1 MPSVFLLNA
10 AILFSGVVAFIIAGF
25 AGTFVRSLHPWRYR
39 LMLAPLGFVVL
50 GGISISA
57 EQHLLR
63 WMQHGHLHHS
73 LSSGIVQSVVLV
85 VSGLCGLLAGVG
97 LGTSLDRT
105 FPDVQSYSI
114 TNYWRPQEAKTA
126 RAEGAGGSYLARTTD
141 GRGAADQ
148 SHLAPRIVATPVI
161 YSLLPQLR
169 MNTY

>member
-1 MPSVFLLNA
+1 MREFAVPSVFLLNA

-39 LMLAPLGFVVL
+39 LMLAPLGFVVC

-63 WMQHGHLHHS
+63 WIEHGHLQHS
-73 LSSGIVQSVVLV
+73 FSSGVVQGIVLIIA
-85 VSGLCGLLAGVG
+85 GLCGLLAGIG

-114 TNYWRPQEAKTA
+114 ANYWGTQQTNS
-126 RAEGAGGSYLARTTD
+126 GGSKGKVVPISR
-141 GRGAADQ
+141 GRQPGVIPQIKAI
-148 SHLAPRIVATPVI
+148 SHRE
-161 YSLLPQLR
+161 
-169 MNTY
+169 